1 MIAIRLSAIAERQGK
16 NMSQVQRESGLTMGM
31 IRRYWNNDTIDV
43 RLPAIETLCK
53 LLNCD
58 IGDMLVITDAYPDE

>member
-1 MIAIRLSAIAERQGK
+1 MITIRLSAIAERQGK

-53 LLNCD
+53 LLGCSV
-58 IGDMLVITDAYPDE
+58 GDMLIITDTRSSE

>member
-58 IGDMLVITDAYPDE
+58 IGDMLVITDTHPSE